1 MPRMQVYLSPDRM
14 FLLIEPKGP
23 PVALKTSLRCLLSV
37 DISWTVMSTVPPPQS
52 TTMYRPPEFI
62 YVQCVLGT
70 RKLVYISR
78 SIAKISFIFPGR
90 MGNENVEIERDSSLR
105 LFFGHSNQSAVVR
118 KRDLDFFSSPKLS

>member
-1 MPRMQVYLSPDRM
+1 MLLTQVYLSPNRI

-62 YVQCVLGT
+62 YVQCVLGN
-70 RKLVYISR
+70 RKHVYINR

-90 MGNENVEIERDSSLR
+90 MGNENLEIKRDSSLR
-105 LFFGHSNQSAVVR
+105 LF
-118 KRDLDFFSSPKLS
+118 LDIQTNLQKYEKGIFLLVQN

>member
-1 MPRMQVYLSPDRM
+1 M

-62 YVQCVLGT
+62 YGVLGT
-70 RKLVYISR
+70 RKHVYINR

-90 MGNENVEIERDSSLR
+90 MGNV
-105 LFFGHSNQSAVVR
+105 
-118 KRDLDFFSSPKLS
+118 